1 MTDLATVTA
10 ADFESLEARQ
20 FARVVGEGEPPV
32 SITLTDVRSG
42 RSREG
47 MRDPFTLT
55 FTGPPHLTLDQGIHP
70 LTHPTMGLLELFL
83 VPVARDESSMTYEA
97 AFG

>member
-10 ADFESLEARQ
+10 NDFESLEVRD
-20 FARVVGEGEPPV
+20 FARVVRQGEPPV
-32 SITLTDVRSG
+32 SITLTDVRAG
-42 RSREG
+42 RPREG

-70 LTHPTMGLLELFL
+70 LTHPTMGMLELFL
-83 VPVARDESSMTYEA
+83 VPVAPDEGSVTYEA
-97 AFG
+97 VFG